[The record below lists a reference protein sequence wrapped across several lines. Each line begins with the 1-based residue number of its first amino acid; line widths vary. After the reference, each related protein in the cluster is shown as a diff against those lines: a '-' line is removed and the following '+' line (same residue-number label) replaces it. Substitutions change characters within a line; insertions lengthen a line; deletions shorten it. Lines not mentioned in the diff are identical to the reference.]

1 MTRFD
6 IQAFD
11 TSDLYGGLITFPNS
25 ATDQVIAAFSN
36 FTNNIVNYQ
45 YGQAFSFWSYI
56 KGSNETVILNDLQD
70 VTGAVDA
77 PAFAEFKAIE
87 PVLSSTLRTA
97 SHLNMTVELNFAK
110 GYRYAAIPIE
120 PTILRL
126 STC

>member
-11 TSDLYGGLITFPNS
+11 TGDLYGGIVTFPSS

-97 SHLNMTVELNFAK
+97 SHLNMTEELNFAK
-110 GYRYAAIPIE
+110 GYQ
-120 PTILRL
+120 
-126 STC
+126 